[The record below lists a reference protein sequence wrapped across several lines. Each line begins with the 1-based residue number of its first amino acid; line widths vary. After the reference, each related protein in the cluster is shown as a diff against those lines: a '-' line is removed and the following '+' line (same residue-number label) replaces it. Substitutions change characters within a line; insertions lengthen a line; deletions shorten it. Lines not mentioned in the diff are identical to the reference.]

1 MKKKFKSHELCLI
14 FLAYA
19 LSLSLPSGWGWQSH
33 EVKQNIFEKDKYLRR
48 IAANLQIFLGLCRFN
63 S

>member
-1 MKKKFKSHELCLI
+1 MKKKFKSHELYLI

-48 IAANLQIFLGLCRFN
+48 SAANLQIFIGLCRFN